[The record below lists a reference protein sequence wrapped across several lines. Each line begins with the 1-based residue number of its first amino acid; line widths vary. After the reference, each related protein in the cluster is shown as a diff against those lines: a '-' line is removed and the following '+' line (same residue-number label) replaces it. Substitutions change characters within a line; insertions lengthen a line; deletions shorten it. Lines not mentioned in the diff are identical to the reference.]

1 MLVLPF
7 LAGLAL
13 APAVAAFA
21 LSVGFGRDRSFY
33 PTILVVV
40 ASYYALFAVMGGDGT
55 ILAREGAGF
64 LLFCAAAA
72 IGFRTSLWIVVAA
85 LAGHGLFDA
94 FHSQLIANPG
104 TPHWWPAFCLS
115 FDVAA
120 AACLAVKM
128 MRSGAAQFAPPDSSL
143 PGHLRPRR

>member
-1 MLVLPF
+1 MSALPI
-7 LAGLAL
+7 LTGLSL

-21 LSVGFGRDRSFY
+21 LLAGFDRDRSFY
-33 PTILVVV
+33 PTVLIVI

-55 ILAREGAGF
+55 VLAREAPGF

-72 IGFRTSLWIVVAA
+72 IGFRTSLWIVVGA

-94 FHSQLIANPG
+94 FHGQLISNPG

-115 FDVAA
+115 YDLAA
-120 AACLAVKM
+120 AACLA
-128 MRSGAAQFAPPDSSL
+128 
-143 PGHLRPRR
+143 LRIVVRQPLRIQNIM